1 MFLEAWLQPDLQF
14 AVYRPISQQCACSHL
29 TQSRP
34 GTRSLPRFQLNRR
47 SGSRLL
53 LPPRFQPAVTQ
64 LLGTCAGGET
74 MCPHT
79 QAVDCIEYAG
89 STGLVAQ
96 RHSNKGQYIKVM
108 TWKHIPLSCPKQ
120 WQCRG
125 YQIVKKNEKKF
136 CLKSIFFQSFK
147 KYFKP
152 FSAIWDH
159 C

>member
-34 GTRSLPRFQLNRR
+34 GTRLLLPRFQLNRR

-53 LPPRFQPAVTQ
+53 LLRFQPAVTQ
-64 LLGTCAGGET
+64 SLGTCAGGET

-79 QAVDCIEYAG
+79 PAVDCIEYAG

-108 TWKHIPLSCPKQ
+108 TWKHIPLSCQKK
-120 WQCRG
+120 CRG
-125 YQIVKKNEKKF
+125 YQIVKKEKKF
-136 CLKSIFFQSFK
+136 CLKSIFFRPFK

-159 C
+159 G